1 MIRGDFNRIG
11 REGMLYNGEENQE
24 RKKEKDREEKQERK
38 NSKDKVK
45 NGEGVK
51 MLKMVAEQGWHIL
64 NGNIEGDENGEYLR
78 RKKRRVS
85 HRLRGDKYSKH
96 RQGIKFRGGR

>member
-1 MIRGDFNRIG
+1 MIGGDFNARIG
-11 REGMLYNGEENQE
+11 REGLLYNG
-24 RKKEKDREEKQERK
+24 DREEQQERE

-64 NGNIEGDENGEYLR
+64 NGNIEETRIYLR

-85 HRLRGDKYSKH
+85 HRLRGDKYSRH
-96 RQGIKFRGGR
+96 RQDIKFQGGR